1 MTQISTDLSRSEINR
16 ATFNGNVMT
25 DVALDYLYRQF
36 VVMDLCVASRKR
48 LFEEL
53 AQLIVDNS
61 DAVSECDCIFKT
73 LNDRERLGS
82 TGLGKGI
89 ALPHGRLEGIDT
101 PIIAAVKLKEAIDY
115 DAIDDQPVWMA
126 ICLLVP
132 VDANE
137 THLKL
142 LSRLATGFGEDGFIE
157 KLKQADCADGLYEL
171 FLTI

>member
-132 VDANE
+132 GDANE